1 MQTGTSQTDSSRL
14 FRQNHNLRHCD
25 RPKQK
30 TSITDPNCPTHR
42 HNNGSP
48 LRNSSIVGI
57 STEVELEEVDEN
69 DESDQ
74 AG

>member
-1 MQTGTSQTDSSRL
+1 VS
-14 FRQNHNLRHCD
+14 NYVIVI
-25 RPKQK
+25 
-30 TSITDPNCPTHR
+30 SITDPNCPTHR